1 MNRKNSWVTALILI
15 TFAAVGGGSLFG
27 YMNFTQRGPLKSD
40 LIVIIPKGS
49 GIDFISRLLER
60 KGAIS
65 QPILFKLT
73 VLILRLEKVMRAGE
87 FSIPKGSSPRDIL
100 SILRSGK
107 MVIRRFVAVEGLYTA
122 EILGQLRRADG
133 LTGIVTGTPKEG
145 ELLPETYHYNFGDNR
160 NDLVRRMK
168 VAMKNVSEEL
178 WLLRE
183 VGLPIKTPLEAI
195 ILASIVEKE
204 TGLVEERRRVASVF
218 INRLR
223 LGMRLQSD
231 PTVIYGLTNG
241 NRRLSR
247 PLKRKDLKSPNP
259 YNTYLNK
266 GLPPGPI
273 ANPGRA
279 SIKAVLNPIES
290 TDLYFVADG
299 KGGHAFSTTLSEH
312 NKNVKVLRKLEREK
326 MQTR

>member
-15 TFAAVGGGSLFG
+15 TFAAVGGGGLFG
-27 YMNFTQRGPLKSD
+27 YMNFTQRGSLKSD
-40 LIVIIPKGS
+40 LIIIIPKGS

-87 FSIPKGSSPRDIL
+87 FSIPKESSLRDIL

-247 PLKRKDLKSPNP
+247 PLKRKDLKSLNP

-312 NKNVKVLRKLEREK
+312 NKNVKVLRKLERGK

>member
-15 TFAAVGGGSLFG
+15 TFAAVGGGGLFG
-27 YMNFTQRGPLKSD
+27 YMNFTQRGSLKSD
-40 LIVIIPKGS
+40 LIIIIPKGS

-87 FSIPKGSSPRDIL
+87 FSIPKESSPRDIL
-100 SILRSGK
+100 SIL
-107 MVIRRFVAVEGLYTA
+107 
-122 EILGQLRRADG
+122 
-133 LTGIVTGTPKEG
+133 
-145 ELLPETYHYNFGDNR
+145 ETYYYNFGDNR

-223 LGMRLQSD
+223 LRMRLQSD

-247 PLKRKDLKSPNP
+247 PLKRKDLKSLNP

>member
-1 MNRKNSWVTALILI
+1 MNRKNSWLTALILI
-15 TFAAVGGGSLFG
+15 ILSAVGGGGLFG
-27 YMNFTQRGPLKSD
+27 YMNFTQSGPLKSD
-40 LIVIIPKGS
+40 LIIIIPKGS
-49 GIDFISRLLER
+49 GIDSISRLLGR

-73 VLILRLEKVMRAGE
+73 VLTLRLEKVMRAGE
-87 FSIPKGSSPRDIL
+87 FSIPKKASPRDIL

-107 MVIRRFVAVEGLYTA
+107 TVVRRFVAAEGLYTA
-122 EILGQLRRADG
+122 EILARLRKADG
-133 LTGIVTGTPKEG
+133 FTGTVTETPKEG

-168 VAMKNVSEEL
+168 VAMANTSEEL
-178 WLLRE
+178 WLLRDL
-183 VGLPIKTPLEAI
+183 GLPINTPQEAI

-241 NRRLSR
+241 TRRLGR

-299 KGGHAFSTTLSEH
+299 KRGHAFSKTLSEH

-326 MQTR
+326 MKTR

>member
-1 MNRKNSWVTALILI
+1 MNRKNSWVTVLILI

-40 LIVIIPKGS
+40 LVVIIPKGS

-87 FSIPKGSSPRDIL
+87 FSIPKESSQRDIL

-107 MVIRRFVAVEGLYTA
+107 MVVRRFVAVEGLYTA
-122 EILGQLRRADG
+122 EILRHLRRADG
-133 LTGIVTGTPKEG
+133 LTGIVTETPKEG

-168 VAMKNVSEEL
+168 VAMKNESEEL

-241 NRRLSR
+241 NRRLGR

-290 TDLYFVADG
+290 RDLYFVADG
-299 KGGHAFSTTLSEH
+299 KGGHAFSTTLSKH
-312 NKNVKVLRKLEREK
+312 NKNVNVLRKLERKK

>member
-1 MNRKNSWVTALILI
+1 
-15 TFAAVGGGSLFG
+15 
-27 YMNFTQRGPLKSD
+27 
-40 LIVIIPKGS
+40 
-49 GIDFISRLLER
+49 
-60 KGAIS
+60 
-65 QPILFKLT
+65 
-73 VLILRLEKVMRAGE
+73 
-87 FSIPKGSSPRDIL
+87 
-100 SILRSGK
+100 
-107 MVIRRFVAVEGLYTA
+107 VEGLYTA
-122 EILGQLRRADG
+122 EILGHLRRTDG
-133 LTGIVTGTPKEG
+133 LTGIVRETPKEG

-247 PLKRKDLKSPNP
+247 PLKRKDLKSLNP

-299 KGGHAFSTTLSEH
+299 KGGHAFSKTLSEH

>member
-15 TFAAVGGGSLFG
+15 TFAAVGGGGLFG
-27 YMNFTQRGPLKSD
+27 YMNFTQRGSLKSD
-40 LIVIIPKGS
+40 LIIIIPKGS

-87 FSIPKGSSPRDIL
+87 FSIPKESSPRDIL

-107 MVIRRFVAVEGLYTA
+107 MVVRRFVAVEGLYTA
-122 EILGQLRRADG
+122 EILGHLRRADG
-133 LTGIVTGTPKEG
+133 LTGIVTATPKEG

-247 PLKRKDLKSPNP
+247 PLKRKDLKSLNP